1 MSTPTILNKFLPPWW
16 ENSTC
21 ESLYVPKKKVENV
34 SFLEN
39 RRTFMDCL
47 QDIYKLHLDYT
58 KKCGVPSYSL
68 IQDNPFKMFDIPNI
82 EDCIYDS
89 EDYVVDEE
97 TDNDNL
103 DMDYDDE
110 YVTDDCGSD
119 SEDDGE
125 WVDI

>member
-16 ENSTC
+16 EKSTC
-21 ESLYVPKKKVENV
+21 KSLYIPYKKVENV
-34 SFLEN
+34 SFVEK
-39 RRTFMDCL
+39 RRTFMECL
-47 QDIYKLHLDYT
+47 NDIHKLNLDYT
-58 KKCGVPSYSL
+58 KKCGFPSYSI
-68 IQDNPFKMFDIPNI
+68 IQDNPFKMYDIPNI

-89 EDYVVDEE
+89 EGYVVDEE

-125 WVDI
+125 WVDF